1 MAAIT
6 ATRSPYGS
14 PGSSNSGGQ
23 FAGPAMRTRFAA
35 SPASDVSFS
44 QDLPT
49 YMAAIHNGTWT
60 DDGSLPPNWEELI
73 DKSTGRQYYVDHDTE
88 TTSWVDP
95 RDVFFKP
102 SDFDKC
108 HGEEFAFG
116 WESSNDAS
124 CGEYYVD
131 HKTWSTTLHDPRT
144 RMAIQIGQ
152 GGMIGLTPTS
162 GQQELARA
170 ETDLL
175 LLQEALNK
183 APPLTERSIHVQT
196 RITAQLKKIRVLE
209 DRAEL
214 ESRASP
220 RKQEDEK
227 VRAPLSK
234 FN

>member
-1 MAAIT
+1 MAAI
-6 ATRSPYGS
+6 
-14 PGSSNSGGQ
+14 
-23 FAGPAMRTRFAA
+23 
-35 SPASDVSFS
+35 
-44 QDLPT
+44 L
-49 YMAAIHNGTWT
+49 NGTWA

-73 DKSTGRQYYVDHDTE
+73 DKSSGRQYYVDHDTE

-102 SDFDKC
+102 FNFDEC
-108 HGEEFAFG
+108 RGEEFAFG
-116 WESSNDAS
+116 WESTNDAS

-152 GGMIGLTPTS
+152 GGMIGLAQSS

-175 LLQEALNK
+175 HMQEALNK
-183 APPLTERSIHVQT
+183 APPLSERSIHVQI
-196 RITAQLKKIRVLE
+196 RITAQLKKIRGLE

-227 VRAPLSK
+227 VRARDSLPYSKPSLLSRSISHHHPFVIGRLCLSSSTFWTRATRSSTK
-234 FN
+234 RPRRSGSW